1 MFGSLYGDQD
11 DVKTVKK
18 QVQEKVAD
26 PLLVEQLI
34 TMGFPVNLVKK
45 AAVKVNAGDT
55 MAAID
60 IIQ

>member
-26 PLLVEQLI
+26 PLLVE
-34 TMGFPVNLVKK
+34 
-45 AAVKVNAGDT
+45 
-55 MAAID
+55 
-60 IIQ
+60 